1 MNFPPD
7 TALKNI
13 KSKPIEEMPNILEKK
28 LNLQNNIFDK
38 NIITQLISINYTVFF
53 FRLVNIQFPFM
64 SQVFYDTLQINK
76 KF

>member
-1 MNFPPD
+1 MRRR
-7 TALKNI
+7 
-13 KSKPIEEMPNILEKK
+13 
-28 LNLQNNIFDK
+28 NLQNNIFDK